1 MLNTT
6 ERLTLKGQV
15 HEHNAEAAPNIIRI
29 LQGLLQHANCT
40 SIDAALR
47 HGGPQVWRHIATRI
61 TDHNTYIGSC
71 MFAMA
76 RFCTMLDYRQ
86 ATWHT
91 APLWGHTA
99 NNLILPITEPEAVT
113 LRQAGIYPI
122 GQIYDEGDVVTV
134 HSHMPLWTHPPGV
147 EGGIWGKVAQIR
159 HAMLR
164 RQILREGVGIS
175 DTTRNIIRRTG
186 TYSHLNR
193 LLYKEQQAKEIKA
206 PPSFFTRQQ
215 DRMPLP
221 PIHAYYKAYEN
232 LMACTYT
239 STAATAFNFA
249 TLNRTV
255 WTEKKQSL
263 SGNAGGGGGEAE

>member
-1 MLNTT
+1 
-6 ERLTLKGQV
+6 
-15 HEHNAEAAPNIIRI
+15 
-29 LQGLLQHANCT
+29 
-40 SIDAALR
+40 
-47 HGGPQVWRHIATRI
+47 
-61 TDHNTYIGSC
+61 

-76 RFCTMLDYRQ
+76 RFCTTLDHRQ

-99 NNLILPITEPEAVT
+99 NNLILPITEPEAAT
-113 LRQAGIYPI
+113 LRQAGIHTI
-122 GQIYDEGDVVTV
+122 GQIYDAGDGVNV
-134 HSHMPLWTHPPGV
+134 HSHMPLRIRPPGAD
-147 EGGIWGKVAQIR
+147 GGTWGKVTQIR

-164 RQILREGVGIS
+164 MQILREGVGIS

-221 PIHAYYKAYEN
+221 PIHAYCKAYEK

-249 TLNRTV
+249 ALNRTV
-255 WTEKKQSL
+255 
-263 SGNAGGGGGEAE
+263 